1 MGIKLRLSIFN
12 FLEFFVWGAWLISAG
27 AYMSESLNFNG
38 IQIGS
43 VYATLGLA
51 SLFMPAIMGVIA
63 DKWLNAEKLF
73 AISHLILG
81 ILFVTLAQMT
91 DFNIFYV
98 LMLLIAICYMPTIG
112 LNNAISYYV
121 LEENKFDI
129 IKCFPPIRVWGTIG
143 FVMATWCIDALQWKI
158 EKEQFYLAAAGSFFL
173 GLYAFT
179 LPIVP
184 VSHNKN
190 QTLIERFGLDAFVL
204 FRKKKIA
211 VFFVFS
217 VLLGATLQITNI
229 WGVPFLNDFE
239 ALYPDAFAV
248 KHSVFLMSLSQISE
262 TLFILL
268 IPFFLKRF
276 GIKKVILMSLF
287 AWALRFGFF
296 GIGSPEGLGLIFLT
310 LSMVVYGLAFD
321 FFNISGS
328 LFIDKEVPTQIRSS
342 AQGLF
347 MMMVNGVG
355 AFVGGYASGY
365 VADYFTDN
373 GDRDW
378 PKIWFV
384 FALYALVTGG
394 AFGILFKQKRN

>member
-1 MGIKLRLSIFN
+1 M
-12 FLEFFVWGAWLISAG
+12 
-27 AYMSESLNFNG
+27 
-38 IQIGS
+38 
-43 VYATLGLA
+43 
-51 SLFMPAIMGVIA
+51 
-63 DKWLNAEKLF
+63 
-73 AISHLILG
+73 
-81 ILFVTLAQMT
+81 
-91 DFNIFYV
+91 
-98 LMLLIAICYMPTIG
+98 
-112 LNNAISYYV
+112 
-121 LEENKFDI
+121 
-129 IKCFPPIRVWGTIG
+129 
-143 FVMATWCIDALQWKI
+143 
-158 EKEQFYLAAAGSFFL
+158 
-173 GLYAFT
+173 
-179 LPIVP
+179 
-184 VSHNKN
+184 
-190 QTLIERFGLDAFVL
+190 
-204 FRKKKIA
+204 
-211 VFFVFS
+211 FS

-276 GIKKVILMSLF
+276 GIKKVILISLF